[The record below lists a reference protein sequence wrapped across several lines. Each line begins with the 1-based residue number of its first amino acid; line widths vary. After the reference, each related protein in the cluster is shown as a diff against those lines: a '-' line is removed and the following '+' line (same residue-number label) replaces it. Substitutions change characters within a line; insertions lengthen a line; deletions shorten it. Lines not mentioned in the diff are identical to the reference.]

1 MDLSL
6 LVIPMIDQSRADE
19 IRKQFQAAKD
29 ALLSE
34 VMTRSDKGAFTP
46 MINKMVG
53 DVRELE
59 RQLVEMERVIL
70 KPVPSYDSL
79 RLGQEYYL
87 LCKKGVSEMTLNTI
101 RSGEVEQSRVV
112 GVINKQIFIPV
123 E

>member
-1 MDLSL
+1 MNS
-6 LVIPMIDQSRADE
+6 ADE
-19 IRKQFQAAKD
+19 IRKQLQAAKD
-29 ALLSE
+29 EIVRAVSCTTDYQYLVDTGLLE
-34 VMTRSDKGAFTP
+34 RLVND
-46 MINKMVG
+46 MIN
-53 DVRELE
+53 LE

-101 RSGEVEQSRVV
+101 RSGEEVQSVVV
-112 GVINKQIFIPV
+112 GVVDKQIFIPV